1 MEAYD
6 IEGFQKVNTKM
17 LFMPTLSGVIWQGWI
32 LSELSDQL
40 SWFSHSTL
48 QTYTYSVVCN

>member
-17 LFMPTLSGVIWQGWI
+17 LFMPTLSGFIWQGCI